1 MNFMDVVREALETKT
16 ITPVIET
23 QLNDLMWS
31 QAFNTTEM
39 AALGILIE
47 AMADGTVSVI

>member
-1 MNFMDVVREALETKT
+1 MDMVREALETKT

-31 QAFNTTEM
+31 TTFNNTEM
-39 AALGILIE
+39 AALGSLID
-47 AMADGTVSVI
+47 ALADGTVSVI